1 MNDIIPAI
9 TAVSGYVPPHI
20 LTNSELEKIVDTS
33 DEWIKSR
40 TGIEERRIL
49 KGEGQGTSVLAT
61 EALKG
66 LLKKRGILPEEID
79 GVIVATMTP
88 DMLFPS
94 TANIVC
100 YNLGIKNAFSF
111 DMQAACTGFVYAL
124 ETASNFVKAG
134 KHKKVVVIGADK
146 MSSVLNYEDR
156 TSCILFGDGAGA
168 VLVEPST
175 NGCGVVD
182 TILKSDGN
190 GKDMLYMKAGGSAYP
205 ATAET
210 VANNEHYFY
219 QEGKSIYKHA
229 VNSMKNVAEEMMTR
243 HGLTG
248 EELDFFVPHQA
259 NLRIIEA
266 IAKRLNVSMDKV
278 AVNIQ
283 KYGNTTAATIPLCL
297 ADWESKFKQGDKII
311 LAAFGGGFTW
321 GSSYLTWAYNS

>member
-1 MNDIIPAI
+1 MSDIIPAI

-61 EALKG
+61 EALRG
-66 LLKKRGILPEEID
+66 LLEKRGISPDEID

-175 NGCGVVD
+175 NGYGVVD
-182 TILKSDGN
+182 TILKSDGA

-210 VANNEHYFY
+210 VAKNEHYFY

-229 VNSMKNVAEEMMTR
+229 VNSMKNVAAEMMTR
-243 HGLTG
+243 HALTG
-248 EELDFFVPHQA
+248 EDLDFFVPHQA

-266 IAKRLNVSMDKV
+266 IAKRLDVGMDKV
-278 AVNIQ
+278 TVNIQ

-297 ADWESKFKQGDKII
+297 ADWESKFKEGDKIV